1 MDKKRADNRM
11 GWILLM
17 EECSKSKKKKFYHTE
32 YEICSDARI
41 PGVLEYNDGA
51 ILCGLLEEKN
61 EKGLYT
67 YSLRVK
73 HVEKEY
79 KFDKTKYSKEGYF
92 FKEGLIGELLA
103 IFSVFFQARF
113 YLKTSSLGTL
123 SAKSLKFR
131 NRHEFNHRRINKFL
145 NFEMFTGQKRNWAH
159 ETSGLKSFLET
170 IKSIDQNYHQNLI
183 HSFFW
188 YADAIKEFG
197 INDEIFFI
205 KMTSCIEPLLK
216 FNQSY
221 KDNLEEKIEEWIS
234 KEALENSHKQEIA
247 NWLQNRKIGKRFSD
261 FISKHSKGFFKGG
274 KRKAKHCYIYK
285 KDLNEF
291 TKRIYNARS
300 KYLHEGRPMYLSM
313 EMKSDSG
320 KYWDLDPSLG
330 MMADRK
336 EFKVNERL
344 PRCRWF
350 ERIVNHSLKSFVQ
363 EVKLTSK

>member
-1 MDKKRADNRM
+1 MSKKQIDNRM

-32 YEICSDARI
+32 YEICSDVRI
-41 PGVLEYNDGA
+41 PGVLEYNDCS

-73 HVEKEY
+73 HIEKEY
-79 KFDKTKYSKEGYF
+79 KFDKSKYSKEGYF

-103 IFSVFFQARF
+103 LFSVFFQARF

-123 SAKSLKFR
+123 SPKSLAFR
-131 NRHEFNHRRINKFL
+131 NQHEFDHRKINKFL
-145 NFEMFTGQKRNWAH
+145 NFEMFTDQNRNWAH
-159 ETSGLKSFLET
+159 ETNGLKSFLDT
-170 IKSIDQNYHQNLI
+170 IKSIDQKYHQSLI

-188 YADAIKEFG
+188 YAEAIKEIG

-205 KMTSCIEPLLK
+205 KMTSCVEPLLK
-216 FNQSY
+216 FTNTD
-221 KDNLEEKIEEWIS
+221 KDLLERKMNKLVTQKTFEG
-234 KEALENSHKQEIA
+234 ADVQEIN
-247 NWLQNRKIGKRFSD
+247 NWLENRKIGKRFSN
-261 FISKHSKGFFKGG
+261 FISKNSKGFFKGG
-274 KRKAKHCYIYK
+274 KRKAKYCYIHK
-285 KDLNEF
+285 NNLSEF
-291 TKRIYNARS
+291 TKSIYNARS

-313 EMKSDSG
+313 EMKSDLG
-320 KYWDLDPSLG
+320 KYWDLDASMG

-336 EFKVNERL
+336 EFKANEKL

-350 ERIVNHSLKSFVQ
+350 ERIANHCLKNFVQ
-363 EVKLTSK
+363 EIK